1 MQEVASIIWQ
11 WIDSVLAGLAG
22 AGICFAAVRGWFW
35 LGRNKELQRD
45 GTHAGS
51 LSVVR
56 AIAGPASSELGLML
70 SDRVKA
76 WRMNNL
82 IRVSEK
88 FDRICDERGLNRYD
102 LQSLSIDV
110 GLPMLERASYED
122 DEELQEMW
130 AKLMVSATSDTDP
143 SEDSRDL
150 YRTWTNILSQMS
162 RWDCRLLSTVI
173 EEGISGMEEG
183 DMLTSPLS
191 DDDVREVVDM
201 PRIRVDIHLQKLAL
215 LGLVYR
221 DPKTPLKT
229 GGPTG
234 LQYAYTPTHLGMN
247 MYMACGNVPKWF
259 ESQESLP
266 RGQ

>member
-1 MQEVASIIWQ
+1 MQEIASIIWQ
-11 WIDSVLAGLAG
+11 WIDSVLGGLAG
-22 AGICFAAVRGWFW
+22 AGIGFVAVRGWFW
-35 LGRNKELQRD
+35 LGRNKESQRD
-45 GTHAGS
+45 GAHAGT

-56 AIAGPASSELGLML
+56 AIAGPASNELGLIL

-88 FDRICDERGLNRYD
+88 FDRICDEKGLNRHD
-102 LQSLSIDV
+102 LQSLTIAV
-110 GLPMLERASYED
+110 GLPMLERASYEED
-122 DEELQEMW
+122 DELQEMW
-130 AKLMVSATSDTDP
+130 ANLMVSATSNTDP
-143 SEDSRDL
+143 SEDSKDL
-150 YRTWTNILSQMS
+150 YRTWVNILSQMS
-162 RWDCRLLSTVI
+162 RWDCRLLSAVI

-183 DMLTSPLS
+183 VMLSSPLS
-191 DDDVREVVDM
+191 DEDVREVADM
-201 PRIRVDIHLQKLAL
+201 PRIRVDIHLQKLAS

-221 DPKTPLKT
+221 DPKTPLET

-259 ESQESLP
+259 EGQVSLP
-266 RGQ
+266 SGQ